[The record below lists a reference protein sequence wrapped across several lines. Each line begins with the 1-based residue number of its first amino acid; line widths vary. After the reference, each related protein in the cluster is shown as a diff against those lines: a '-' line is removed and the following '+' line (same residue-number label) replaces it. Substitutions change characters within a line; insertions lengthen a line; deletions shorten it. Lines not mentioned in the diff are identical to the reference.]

1 MKIRFALALA
11 AFVLLGNVQH
21 AAALS
26 LTPSDM
32 ISGDL
37 ALGGPYG
44 PSNCEVECINTVFGT
59 SLTSP
64 DDLLYKADAA
74 SGGEEGSLAG
84 SYATVFSGANAALTY
99 TGGSAASCPECY
111 LAVKDGNANPDY
123 YFYNLANWNG
133 TDAITLTGFWPD
145 QGGFSHISIWGT
157 PGDGGDDITPQA
169 APEPG
174 SIFLV
179 GSALALVARRLRR
192 QKAVQNS

>member
-1 MKIRFALALA
+1 MRFALALA
-11 AFVLLGNVQH
+11 AFVLLGNVRH

-59 SLTSP
+59 SLTNP

-84 SYATVFSGANAALTY
+84 SYATVYNGADATFTY
-99 TGGSAASCPECY
+99 TGGLSASCPACY
-111 LAVKDGNANPDY
+111 LAVKDGNASPDY

-133 TDAITLTGFWPD
+133 TDPILLTGFWPN
-145 QGGFSHISIWGT
+145 QGGFSHISIWGD
-157 PGDGGDDITPQA
+157 PVGDDITPQA
-169 APEPG
+169 VPEPG
-174 SIFLV
+174 TLFLV
-179 GSALALVARRLRR
+179 GSALALVGRRLCRR
-192 QKAVQNS
+192 KAVQNF